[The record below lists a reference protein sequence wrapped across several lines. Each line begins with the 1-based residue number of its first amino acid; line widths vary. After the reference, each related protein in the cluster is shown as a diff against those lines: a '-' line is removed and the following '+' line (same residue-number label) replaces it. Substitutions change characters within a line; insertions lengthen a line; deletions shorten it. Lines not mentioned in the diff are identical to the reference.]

1 MRNRPIPKLQDAD
14 QAYIRKLLIHEDPEY
29 LVFNK
34 PSGFPVQTRGNR
46 GRNLDHLLWAFA
58 RSNGKRPRLVHRI
71 DTGTSGLVIAAK
83 THPVAVYLSSQF
95 AERRVKKTYL
105 AVVRCAKGCDENGT
119 IDAPL
124 KSREKR
130 PPKTEV
136 NEQGRPATTH
146 WRQLDQADTYAL
158 LEVRP
163 ITGRMHQIRA
173 HLAHIGMPLLG
184 DNLYGGPVAPR
195 LMLHAL
201 RLSFTDT
208 QGVSREHE
216 ASPGEDFKSLCAHY
230 GLTYFAP

>member
-14 QAYIRKLLIHEDPEY
+14 LAYIRKLLIHEDPEY
-29 LVFNK
+29 LIFNK

-83 THPVAVYLSSQF
+83 KHPVAVHLSSQF
-95 AERRVKKTYL
+95 AERSVKKTYL
-105 AVVRCAKGCDENGT
+105 AVVRYAKGGEEDGT

-130 PPKTEV
+130 PPKAEV
-136 NEQGRPATTH
+136 NNQGRPATTH
-146 WRQLDQADTYAL
+146 WKQLDQAYGYAL

-163 ITGRMHQIRA
+163 VTGRMHQIRA
-173 HLAHIGMPLLG
+173 HLAHIGMPLVG

-216 ASPGEDFKSLCAHY
+216 ALPGEDFKNLCTHY